1 MTLMSRR
8 AGWAILLLTTVL
20 LLAACQ
26 QPPGAT
32 GGAGVDLSDPEVGG
46 GAGVETGPQT
56 PIPPATATR
65 EPSPRQDAA
74 GAPIAL
80 PPTVT
85 PTSAPTAEPAADDG
99 APPAAPA
106 AAPSPTPPAPVETP
120 PPPTETPAPPPEP
133 AAAPEQPPPAAAPEQ
148 PPAADRIHVVQPGE
162 NLYRISLLYGLS
174 WVAIAEYN
182 GLSNPNQITVGQE
195 LRIPPSPTPAAEQ
208 GSEGAEAPGG
218 EVVAAGEEAAAAPG
232 SGGAGEPG
240 GEAAAAEAVTA
251 LGPPAH
257 TVAAGETVYSISR
270 RYGISW
276 AQLAE
281 ANGLSAPNQI
291 VAGQVLKIPVDVPGP
306 TPEFNHRVHAGET
319 LARIA
324 AQYGLSVA
332 ALAEANGLAAP
343 YVIYVGQMLLIPG
356 D

>member
-8 AGWAILLLTTVL
+8 ARWAILPLIASLFLV
-20 LLAACQ
+20 ACEQ
-26 QPPGAT
+26 RPGAT

-56 PIPPATATR
+56 PVPTATDTR
-65 EPSPRQDAA
+65 EAGPRGGAA
-74 GAPIAL
+74 GTPIAL
-80 PPTVT
+80 PPTATST
-85 PTSAPTAEPAADDG
+85 PTPMPLPPTEPATTEQPTPAPT
-99 APPAAPA
+99 
-106 AAPSPTPPAPVETP
+106 ETP
-120 PPPTETPAPPPEP
+120 LPPTETPAPPPPEP
-133 AAAPEQPPPAAAPEQ
+133 TATTGAPASPPAP
-148 PPAADRIHVVQPGE
+148 ADRIHVVQPGE
-162 NLYRISLLYGLS
+162 NLYRIGLIYGVS

-182 GLSNPNQITVGQE
+182 GISNPNQITVGQE

-208 GSEGAEAPGG
+208 GSG
-218 EVVAAGEEAAAAPG
+218 EAAQG
-232 SGGAGEPG
+232 SGGAGGQGSEEIAAGEPADEPG
-240 GEAAAAEAVTA
+240 SPPSPAAEAATVV
-251 LGPPAH
+251 LGPPTH
-257 TVAAGETVYSISR
+257 TVAAGETIYSIGR
-270 RYGISW
+270 RYGVSW

-324 AQYGLSVA
+324 GQYGLSVA

-343 YVIYVGQMLLIPG
+343 YVIYVGQMLVIPG